1 MGGELPGSEVID
13 GKQDREGG
21 WAGLTLTPDGPYYSK
36 GPTILRLEGREGRAG
51 SSQPNRFYV
60 PEDKAPIRGQG
71 TPLLKTNR
79 LHTPGGDPIE

>member
-36 GPTILRLEGREGRAG
+36 GPTILRLEGREGPTKGQAHP
-51 SSQPNRFYV
+51 SQTDFMFP
-60 PEDKAPIRGQG
+60 
-71 TPLLKTNR
+71 KTR
-79 LHTPGGDPIE
+79 LQ